1 MLAIGDRVVKQHA
14 ADTLKGRKVCDMN
27 HILLQIII
35 TFSRILKVAGGLTHD
50 FRERSSSTAKCCLTF
65 ESLRDQLYPTL
76 HEYLK
81 LFLASILN
89 KYEVLLDAQNHI

>member
-14 ADTLKGRKVCDMN
+14 ADTLKERKVCDMN

-35 TFSRILKVAGGLTHD
+35 TFSRILKVAGGPTHD

-76 HEYLK
+76 LDPSPIAK
-81 LFLASILN
+81 LRVNFN
-89 KYEVLLDAQNHI
+89 FN